1 MKPRILIFAGS
12 IRNGSLH
19 RRLAMETAARL
30 TAAGADATFAD
41 LRDYPMPLYDGDLEA
56 GEGLPPAAK
65 DFKDLVR
72 GHEAIVIAS
81 PEYNGSFTALLK
93 NAIDWIS
100 RPEPGEPPLAV
111 FRGKLAAIMSAS
123 PGPGG
128 GGRGLRHLR
137 ELLEMIGVTV
147 IPEQLAI
154 ARGSQA
160 FDSQG
165 RLGRTEDTEAMRKLV
180 AGLTQSLEK
189 RNAVTA

>member
-19 RRLAMETAARL
+19 RQLAMEAAARL
-30 TAAGADATFAD
+30 QAAGAEATFAD

-56 GEGLPPAAK
+56 GEGIPPAARA
-65 DFKDLVR
+65 FKELVR
-72 GHEAIVIAS
+72 QHDAIVIAS
-81 PEYNGSFTALLK
+81 PEYNGSFTGLLK
-93 NAIDWIS
+93 NTIDWIS
-100 RPEPGEPPLAV
+100 RPEAGELPLAV
-111 FRGKLAAIMSAS
+111 FRGKLAAIMSVS

-154 ARGSQA
+154 ARSSQA
-160 FDSQG
+160 FDGQG
-165 RLGRTEDTEAMRKLV
+165 RPGRPEDTEAMRKLA

-189 RNAVTA
+189 QNAVTA

>member
-1 MKPRILIFAGS
+1 MKPKTLIFAGS

-19 RRLAMETAARL
+19 RRLAMEAAARL
-30 TAAGADATFAD
+30 QAAGADATFAD
-41 LRDYPMPLYDGDLEA
+41 LRDYPMPLYNGDLEA

-65 DFKDLVR
+65 AFKELVR
-72 GHEAIVIAS
+72 RHDAIVIAS

-93 NAIDWIS
+93 NTIDWIS
-100 RPEPGEPPLAV
+100 RPEAGEPPLAV
-111 FRGKLAAIMSAS
+111 FRGKLAAIMSVS

-154 ARGSQA
+154 ARSSQA

-165 RLGRTEDTEAMRKLV
+165 RLVRTDDSEALEKLV
-180 AGLTQSLEK
+180 AGLTQSLEEH
-189 RNAVTA
+189 RAVTA

>member
-19 RRLAMETAARL
+19 RRLALEAVAQL
-30 TAAGADATFAD
+30 QAAGTEAVFAD
-41 LRDYPMPLYDGDLEA
+41 LRDYPMPLYDGDLET
-56 GEGLPPAAK
+56 GEGIPPAAK
-65 DFKDLVR
+65 AFKELVR
-72 GHEAIVIAS
+72 QHDAIVIAS

-100 RPEPGEPPLAV
+100 RPEAGESPLAV
-111 FRGKLAAIMSAS
+111 FRGKVAAIMSVS
-123 PGPGG
+123 PGPAG

-160 FDSQG
+160 FDSQD
-165 RLGRTEDTEAMRKLV
+165 RLVRVEDTEVMRKLV

-189 RNAVTA
+189 QNAVTA

>member
-12 IRNGSLH
+12 IRKGSLH
-19 RRLAMETAARL
+19 RGLAMEAAARL

-56 GEGLPPAAK
+56 GQGLPAAAK
-65 DFKDLVR
+65 AFKELVR
-72 GHEAIVIAS
+72 QHDAIVIAS

-93 NAIDWIS
+93 NTIDWIS
-100 RPEPGEPPLAV
+100 RPEAGEPSLAV
-111 FRGKLAAIMSAS
+111 FRGKLAGIMSVS
-123 PGPGG
+123 PGPAG

-154 ARGSQA
+154 ARASQA

-165 RLGRTEDTEAMRKLV
+165 RLGRPEDTEAMRTLV
-180 AGLTQSLEK
+180 AGLSQTLEK
-189 RNAVTA
+189 RTTVTA

>member
-12 IRNGSLH
+12 TRNGSLH
-19 RRLAMETAARL
+19 RSLALEAASRLQ
-30 TAAGADATFAD
+30 AAGADATFAD

-65 DFKDLVR
+65 AFKDLMR
-72 GHEAIVIAS
+72 QHDAIVIAS

-93 NAIDWIS
+93 NTIDWTS
-100 RPEPGEPPLAV
+100 RPEAGEPPLAV
-111 FRGKLAAIMSAS
+111 FRGKLAAIMSVS

-137 ELLEMIGVTV
+137 ELLEMIGVPV

-154 ARGSQA
+154 ARCSQA
-160 FDSQG
+160 FDGQG
-165 RLGRTEDTEAMRKLV
+165 RLGRQEDTEAMRKLV
-180 AGLTQSLEK
+180 AGITHALEQS
-189 RNAVTA
+189 NAVTA